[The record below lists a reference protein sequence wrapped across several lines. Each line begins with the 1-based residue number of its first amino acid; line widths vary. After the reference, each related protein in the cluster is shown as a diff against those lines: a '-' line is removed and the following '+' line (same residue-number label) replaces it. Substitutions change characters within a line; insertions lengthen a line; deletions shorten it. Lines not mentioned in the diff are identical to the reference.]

1 MIRYKLTDGTYMDV
15 DPMFEQIFL
24 AGNDGAVVATDSND
38 VMVEDN
44 SDQEL
49 AVSISGGEPII
60 NETQTSLDLS
70 SVAKTIQGW
79 AEGEKKDLF

>member
-38 VMVEDN
+38 VMVED
-44 SDQEL
+44 SLDQETPSWQDN
-49 AVSISGGEPII
+49 A
-60 NETQTSLDLS
+60 
-70 SVAKTIQGW
+70 AKLKAGR
-79 AEGEKKDLF
+79 E